1 MKKVVFGIFSFGAI
15 LLVSSCSFPHWFVSH
30 RHVTVEA
37 AAGNAPEIVQ
47 VRETMVRKSSF
58 SIEQYFRSKTLN
70 VSEKSFSVSYQGKQ
84 IQPKVYASFPN
95 EKYSRRLKE
104 LTTIPSMTLM
114 QVSFKVKRNQGDTIR
129 IVEHDVPQA
138 NDSIV
143 INVEIPETY
152 EKEDDIDRY
161 NYNQLNQLSNGYIID
176 PTKRNGL
183 YYNLRFEDG
192 VCVKDFVV
200 DFGHVEESI
209 LQGNMEANMNLIM
222 EKDDVPKNTLTFIYN
237 ANFYNISISND
248 CDMSYLKNK
257 ERTPNE
263 KIKIRVKFFEKVK
276 QPYNTDYPF
285 AIIESISPN
294 L

>member
-1 MKKVVFGIFSFGAI
+1 MKKEVYLVFSLGTI
-15 LLVSSCSFPHWFVSH
+15 LLISSCSFPHWFVSH

-58 SIEQYFRSKTLN
+58 SIEQYFRSKTFN
-70 VSEKSFSVSYQGKQ
+70 VSEKSFSVSYQGKL

-95 EKYSRRLKE
+95 EYSRRLKE
-104 LTTIPSMTLM
+104 MTTIPPMTLM
-114 QVSFKVKRNQGDTIR
+114 QVFFKVKRKQGDTIR
-129 IVEHDVPQA
+129 IVEHDVPQI

-143 INVEIPETY
+143 INVEIPEMD

-161 NYNQLNQLSNGYIID
+161 NFSQLYQLSNGFIID

-183 YYNLRFEDG
+183 YYDLKFEDG
-192 VCVKDFVV
+192 VCVRDFVV
-200 DFGHVEESI
+200 DFGHIVGNI
-209 LQGNMEANMNLIM
+209 LQGNMEENMNLIM
-222 EKDDVPKNTLTFIYN
+222 EKNEVPQKTLNFLYH

-248 CDMSYLKNK
+248 CDLSYLKNK

-263 KIKIRVKFFEKVK
+263 KLKIRVKFYENVK

-285 AIIESISPN
+285 AIIESIAPN
-294 L
+294 Q

>member
-70 VSEKSFSVSYQGKQ
+70 VSEKSFSVSYQGKL
-84 IQPKVYASFPN
+84 IQPKVYVSFPN

-104 LTTIPSMTLM
+104 LTTIPPMTIM
-114 QVSFKVKRNQGDTIR
+114 QFYFKVKRKQGDTIR
-129 IVEHDVPQA
+129 IVEHDILQT

-143 INVEIPETY
+143 INVEIPEMD

-161 NYNQLNQLSNGYIID
+161 NFSQLYQLSNGFIID

-183 YYNLRFEDG
+183 YYDLKFEDG
-192 VCVKDFVV
+192 VCGRDFVV
-200 DFGHVEESI
+200 DFGHIVGNI
-209 LQGNMEANMNLIM
+209 LQGNMEENMNLIM
-222 EKDDVPKNTLTFIYN
+222 EKNEVLQKTLNFLYH

-248 CDMSYLKNK
+248 CDLSYLKNK

-263 KIKIRVKFFEKVK
+263 KLKIRVKFYENVK

-294 L
+294 P

>member
-1 MKKVVFGIFSFGAI
+1 
-15 LLVSSCSFPHWFVSH
+15 
-30 RHVTVEA
+30 
-37 AAGNAPEIVQ
+37 
-47 VRETMVRKSSF
+47 
-58 SIEQYFRSKTLN
+58 
-70 VSEKSFSVSYQGKQ
+70 
-84 IQPKVYASFPN
+84 
-95 EKYSRRLKE
+95 
-104 LTTIPSMTLM
+104 
-114 QVSFKVKRNQGDTIR
+114 
-129 IVEHDVPQA
+129 
-138 NDSIV
+138 
-143 INVEIPETY
+143 VEIPETY